1 MLKNIAYGFA
11 AGICIS
17 LGGTVFLNCDNR
29 IAGSILFAVALTCI
43 CRRGYYLFTGKVGFL
58 AESCQKDDL
67 ALVLGCLVGN
77 TLATVAGGLL
87 IGYAVPNCAAVAETL
102 CSGKLGQAAAQTF
115 IRAFFC
121 GTLMYLAVSI
131 YRDKK
136 SPDGIY
142 YCVPVFILS
151 GFEHSIADMFYFAA
165 SGIVSL
171 AAFKFLW
178 LVILGNAVGGML
190 LPALSLV
197 GRKEKVHE

>member
-17 LGGTVFLNCDNR
+17 LGGAVFLNCDNR

-67 ALVLGCLVGN
+67 ALVLGCLAGN

-151 GFEHSIADMFYFAA
+151 GFEHSIADIFYFAA
-165 SGIVSL
+165 ARYGS
-171 AAFKFLW
+171 AAAVRF
-178 LVILGNAVGGML
+178 LVIVLLGNSLGGLCLPMLEKVGGQKN
-190 LPALSLV
+190 A
-197 GRKEKVHE
+197 

>member
-17 LGGTVFLNCDNR
+17 LGGAVFLNCDNR

-58 AESCQKDDL
+58 AESCKKDDL

-136 SPDGIY
+136 SADGIY

-151 GFEHSIADMFYFAA
+151 GFEHSIADIFYFAA
-165 SGIVSL
+165 AHDGS
-171 AAFKFLW
+171 AAAVRF
-178 LVILGNAVGGML
+178 LVIVLLGNSLGGLCLPLLEKVGGQKN
-190 LPALSLV
+190 A
-197 GRKEKVHE
+197 

>member
-17 LGGTVFLNCDNR
+17 LGGAVFLNCDNR

-67 ALVLGCLVGN
+67 ALVLGCLAGN

-151 GFEHSIADMFYFAA
+151 GFEHSIADIFYFAA
-165 SGIVSL
+165 ARDGS
-171 AAFKFLW
+171 AAAVRF
-178 LVILGNAVGGML
+178 LVIVLLGNSLGGLCLPMLEKVGGQKN
-190 LPALSLV
+190 A
-197 GRKEKVHE
+197 